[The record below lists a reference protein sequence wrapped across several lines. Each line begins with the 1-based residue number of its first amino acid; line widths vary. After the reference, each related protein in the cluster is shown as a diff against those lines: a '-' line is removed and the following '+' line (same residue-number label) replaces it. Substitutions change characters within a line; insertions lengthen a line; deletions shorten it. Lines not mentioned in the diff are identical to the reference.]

1 MKNPEFS
8 AKRVLFGV
16 SKSRCPWLDYVGCM
30 YSSSKIAI
38 ENEIETFQKACLEI
52 LKGRVIH
59 TSDLFEDD
67 FIYFSAINRTIEVAN
82 GFSDAVK
89 AQNFSVMPVLLRVQ
103 INTLATLEFI
113 ESNENKREIV
123 QMFNRG
129 TEFRKMKVPGG
140 KVRISES
147 ILIKNAEQKY
157 PWIHSVY
164 SKTSSWVHLSPTS
177 TYAPLE
183 ISSGRLVTFRV
194 PRLPDPKYQP
204 AVDELC
210 ACMKACIDGVL
221 EHIKVWGLP
230 RPPTAQAN

>member
-1 MKNPEFS
+1 M
-8 AKRVLFGV
+8 
-16 SKSRCPWLDYVGCM
+16 D
-30 YSSSKIAI
+30 SSSKIAI
-38 ENEIETFQKACLEI
+38 KKDIEAFQKACLEI
-52 LKGRVIH
+52 LKARAIH
-59 TSDLFEDD
+59 ASDLFEDD
-67 FIYFSAINRTIEVAN
+67 FIYLSAINRTIEVAH

-89 AQNFSVMPVLLRVQ
+89 SQNFSVMPVLLRVQ

-140 KVRISES
+140 KVPILES
-147 ILIKNAEQKY
+147 VLIKYAVQKY

-183 ISSGRLVTFRV
+183 ISSDRLVTFRV
-194 PRLPDPKYQP
+194 PRVPDPRYQP

-210 ACMKACIDGVL
+210 ACMKACLDGVL

-230 RPPTAQAN
+230 RPNKAQAD

>member
-1 MKNPEFS
+1 M
-8 AKRVLFGV
+8 
-16 SKSRCPWLDYVGCM
+16 D
-30 YSSSKIAI
+30 SSSKIAI
-38 ENEIETFQKACLEI
+38 EIEAFQKACLEI
-52 LKGRVIH
+52 LKARVIH

-89 AQNFSVMPVLLRVQ
+89 SQNFSVMPVLLRVQ

-113 ESNENKREIV
+113 ESNENKRQIV
-123 QMFNRG
+123 EMFNRG

-140 KVRISES
+140 KIPISES
-147 ILIKNAEQKY
+147 FLIKNAMQKY

-183 ISSGRLVTFRV
+183 ISSDRLVTFRV
-194 PRLPDPKYQP
+194 PRLPDGKYQQ

-210 ACMKACIDGVL
+210 ACMKACLDGVL

-230 RPPTAQAN
+230 RPSAAQAE

>member
-1 MKNPEFS
+1 M
-8 AKRVLFGV
+8 
-16 SKSRCPWLDYVGCM
+16 D
-30 YSSSKIAI
+30 SSSKIAI
-38 ENEIETFQKACLEI
+38 EKDIEAFQKACLETI
-52 LKGRVIH
+52 KARSIH
-59 TSDLFEDD
+59 TSALFEEDL
-67 FIYFSAINRTIEVAN
+67 IYFSAINRTIEVAN
-82 GFSDAVK
+82 GFSHAVK
-89 AQNFSVMPVLLRVQ
+89 SQNFSVMAVLLRVQ

-140 KVRISES
+140 KERISES

-183 ISSGRLVTFRV
+183 ISSGMLVTFRI
-194 PRLPDPKYQP
+194 PRLPEPKYQP

-210 ACMKACIDGVL
+210 ACMKACLNGVL
-221 EHIKVWGLP
+221 EHVIAWASGYQ
-230 RPPTAQAN
+230 T